1 MTMTMMMKMT
11 TPSTPRDVS
20 RRVETRR
27 TYTSSVSSSF
37 GRSRAYRRAR
47 RGVRTVNVHVV
58 SFYRN
63 GDAFT
68 RPYTIFDAGPRRRG
82 RSGIDACDENNL
94 DTCTRVRRE

>member
-1 MTMTMMMKMT
+1 MTMTMTKMTT
-11 TPSTPRDVS
+11 TPSTPRDVW
-20 RRVETRR
+20 RRVETRCA
-27 TYTSSVSSSF
+27 YTSSVPSSV
-37 GRSRAYRRAR
+37 GRSRACRRAR
-47 RGVRTVNVHVV
+47 RGVRTVNVYVF

-82 RSGIDACDENNL
+82 RSGIDACDENIL